1 MKYFT
6 HHGLISRMQECRQ
19 FVLCRIEKGPSRNYN
34 GTIVSHATYK
44 KG

>member
-6 HHGLISRMQECRQ
+6 HHGLVSRMQECRQ
-19 FVLCRIEKGPSRNYN
+19 FVLCRIEKDPSRNHN
-34 GTIVSHATYK
+34 GTIVSYTTCK